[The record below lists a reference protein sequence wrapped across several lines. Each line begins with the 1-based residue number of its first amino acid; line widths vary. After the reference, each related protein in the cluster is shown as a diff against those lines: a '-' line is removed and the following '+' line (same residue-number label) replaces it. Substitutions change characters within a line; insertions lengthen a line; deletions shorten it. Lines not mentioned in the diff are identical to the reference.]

1 MTPLKEAYQNIFK
14 HATTKRLR
22 DLICK
27 KKRHKNKLALHFFFD
42 TIIFLTETSKMTIS
56 NKSFAKPNW
65 CRRIM
70 ASATF
75 AVSYFIIFFSMVSCL
90 NLYMGFNLLESTL
103 YNWSFI
109 GSLIT
114 TMTLRVFDSGE
125 HIYNSWQNL
134 HYVFFVI
141 IFVCMSIVW
150 FIPGLPNELFYFLIR
165 A

>member
-1 MTPLKEAYQNIFK
+1 
-14 HATTKRLR
+14 
-22 DLICK
+22 
-27 KKRHKNKLALHFFFD
+27 
-42 TIIFLTETSKMTIS
+42 
-56 NKSFAKPNW
+56 
-65 CRRIM
+65 
-70 ASATF
+70 
-75 AVSYFIIFFSMVSCL
+75 
-90 NLYMGFNLLESTL
+90 MGFNLLESTL

-114 TMTLRVFDSGE
+114 TMTLRAFDSGE

-141 IFVCMSIVW
+141 IFVCMSIVC